1 MADAACRDLRYCN
14 ANPDRLESTVEENAR
29 KEENNWAG
37 GVHVAAFIL
46 AVFTSWSAGV
56 GGMVAALIV
65 WLMKKDES
73 PFIRKHAAE
82 AFNFNF
88 NFSMFLYTIA
98 TVVFIVMTLG
108 IGVLVIWPVWI
119 VLALVWL
126 WCTIKAA
133 IAGFDGR
140 EYRYPISFRLMS

>member
-1 MADAACRDLRYCN
+1 M
-14 ANPDRLESTVEENAR
+14 EENTR
-29 KEENNWAG
+29 KDENNWAG

-46 AVFTSWSAGV
+46 AVFTSWSAGI
-56 GGMVAALIV
+56 GGMVAAFIV

-88 NFSMFLYTIA
+88 SMFIYALIA
-98 TVVFIVMTLG
+98 VLVFFMTLTLG
-108 IGVLVIWPVWI
+108 IVFLLPIGI
-119 VLALVWL
+119 VMAIVWL
-126 WCTIKAA
+126 WCTVQAA

-140 EYRYPISFRLMS
+140 EYRYPISFRIMH

>member
-1 MADAACRDLRYCN
+1 MA
-14 ANPDRLESTVEENAR
+14 ENTR
-29 KEENNWAG
+29 SEENNWAG

-46 AVFTSWSAGV
+46 AVFTSWSAGI
-56 GGMVAALIV
+56 GGMVAAFIV

-88 NFSMFLYTIA
+88 SMFIYALVSVILL
-98 TVVFIVMTLG
+98 FMTLG
-108 IGVLVIWPVWI
+108 LGIFFLLPIGL
-119 VLALVWL
+119 VLAVVWL
-126 WCTIKAA
+126 WCTVKAA

-140 EYRYPISFRLMS
+140 EYRYPISFRIMG

>member
-1 MADAACRDLRYCN
+1 
-14 ANPDRLESTVEENAR
+14 VEENTR

-46 AVFTSWSAGV
+46 AVFTSWSAGI
-56 GGMVAALIV
+56 GGMVAAFVV

-88 NFSMFLYTIA
+88 SMFVYALIA
-98 TVVFIVMTLG
+98 IIAFFMTLG
-108 IGVLVIWPVWI
+108 LGIIFLLPIALVMAI
-119 VLALVWL
+119 VWL
-126 WCTIKAA
+126 WCTVQAA
-133 IAGFDGR
+133 IAGFDGK
-140 EYRYPISFRLMS
+140 EYRYPISFRIMH

>member
-1 MADAACRDLRYCN
+1 
-14 ANPDRLESTVEENAR
+14 VEENTR

-46 AVFTSWSAGV
+46 AVFTSWSAGI
-56 GGMVAALIV
+56 GGMVAAFIV

-88 NFSMFLYTIA
+88 SMFIYALIS
-98 TVVFIVMTLG
+98 VILLFMTLG
-108 IGVLVIWPVWI
+108 LGIIFLIPIGL
-119 VLALVWL
+119 VLAIVWL
-126 WCTIKAA
+126 WCTVQAA

-140 EYRYPISFRLMS
+140 EYRYPISFRIMH

>member
-1 MADAACRDLRYCN
+1 
-14 ANPDRLESTVEENAR
+14 VEENTR

-46 AVFTSWSAGV
+46 AVFTSWSAGI
-56 GGMVAALIV
+56 GGMVAAFIV

-88 NFSMFLYTIA
+88 SMFIYALIS
-98 TVVFIVMTLG
+98 VILFFMTLG
-108 IGVLVIWPVWI
+108 LGIIFLIPIGL
-119 VLALVWL
+119 VLAVVWL
-126 WCTIKAA
+126 WCTVQAA
-133 IAGFDGR
+133 IAGFDGK
-140 EYRYPISFRLMS
+140 EYRYPISFRLMH

>member
-1 MADAACRDLRYCN
+1 M
-14 ANPDRLESTVEENAR
+14 TEENTI
-29 KEENNWAG
+29 NNDTGWAG
-37 GVHVAAFIL
+37 GVHVAAFFL
-46 AVFTSWSAGV
+46 AVFTSWCAGV
-56 GGMVAALIV
+56 GGMVAGFIV

-88 NFSMFLYTIA
+88 SMFLYVAA
-98 TVVFIVMTLG
+98 TLVFIVMTFG
-108 IGVLVIWPVWI
+108 VGVLVIWPVWV

-126 WCTIKAA
+126 WCTVKAA

-140 EYRYPISFRLMS
+140 EYRYPISFRIMN

>member
-1 MADAACRDLRYCN
+1 MSEDSSSSVKD
-14 ANPDRLESTVEENAR
+14 T
-29 KEENNWAG
+29 NNWAG

-46 AVFTSWSAGV
+46 AVFTSWSAGI
-56 GGMVAALIV
+56 GGMVAAFIV

-73 PFIRKHAAE
+73 SFIRKHAAE

-88 NFSMFLYTIA
+88 SMFVYAAASLLF
-98 TVVFIVMTLG
+98 VVFTLG

-119 VLALVWL
+119 LLAIIWL

-133 IAGFDGR
+133 IAGFDGK
-140 EYRYPISFRLMS
+140 EYRYPLSIHLMS

>member
-1 MADAACRDLRYCN
+1 M
-14 ANPDRLESTVEENAR
+14 EENTR

-46 AVFTSWSAGV
+46 AVFTSWSAGI
-56 GGMVAALIV
+56 GGMVAAFIV

-88 NFSMFLYTIA
+88 SMFVYALIA
-98 TVVFIVMTLG
+98 IIAFFMTLG
-108 IGVLVIWPVWI
+108 LGIIFLLPIALVMAI
-119 VLALVWL
+119 VWL
-126 WCTIKAA
+126 WCTVQAA
-133 IAGFDGR
+133 IAGFDGK
-140 EYRYPISFRLMS
+140 EYRYPISFRLLH

>member
-1 MADAACRDLRYCN
+1 MGEDSSSSVKDTN
-14 ANPDRLESTVEENAR
+14 
-29 KEENNWAG
+29 KWAG

-46 AVFTSWSAGV
+46 AVFTSWSAGI
-56 GGMVAALIV
+56 GGMVAAFIV

-88 NFSMFLYTIA
+88 SMFVYAAASLLF
-98 TVVFIVMTLG
+98 VVFTLG

-119 VLALVWL
+119 LLAIIWL

-133 IAGFDGR
+133 IAGFDGK
-140 EYRYPISFRLMS
+140 EYRYPLSIRLMS

>member
-1 MADAACRDLRYCN
+1 M
-14 ANPDRLESTVEENAR
+14 EENTL

-46 AVFTSWSAGV
+46 AVFTSWSAGI
-56 GGMVAALIV
+56 GGMVAAFIV

-88 NFSMFLYTIA
+88 SMFIYALIA
-98 TVVFIVMTLG
+98 VLLFFMTLTLG
-108 IGVLVIWPVWI
+108 IVFLLPIGI
-119 VLALVWL
+119 VLAIVWL
-126 WCTIKAA
+126 WCTVQAA

-140 EYRYPISFRLMS
+140 EYRYPISFRLMH

>member
-1 MADAACRDLRYCN
+1 MSEDSSSSVKD
-14 ANPDRLESTVEENAR
+14 T
-29 KEENNWAG
+29 NNWAG

-46 AVFTSWSAGV
+46 AVFTSWSAGI
-56 GGMVAALIV
+56 GGMVAAFIV

-73 PFIRKHAAE
+73 SFIRKHAAE

-88 NFSMFLYTIA
+88 SMFVYAAASLLF
-98 TVVFIVMTLG
+98 VVFTLG

-119 VLALVWL
+119 LLAIIWL

-133 IAGFDGR
+133 IAGFDGK
-140 EYRYPISFRLMS
+140 EYRYPLSIRLMS

>member
-1 MADAACRDLRYCN
+1 M
-14 ANPDRLESTVEENAR
+14 EENTR

-46 AVFTSWSAGV
+46 AVFTSWSAGI
-56 GGMVAALIV
+56 GGMVAAFVV

-88 NFSMFLYTIA
+88 SMFIYALIA
-98 TVVFIVMTLG
+98 VLVFFMTLTLG
-108 IGVLVIWPVWI
+108 IVFLLPIGI
-119 VLALVWL
+119 VMAIVWL
-126 WCTIKAA
+126 WCTVQAA

-140 EYRYPISFRLMS
+140 EYRYPISFRIMH

>member
-1 MADAACRDLRYCN
+1 M
-14 ANPDRLESTVEENAR
+14 EENTR
-29 KEENNWAG
+29 KDENNWAG

-46 AVFTSWSAGV
+46 AVFTSWSAGI
-56 GGMVAALIV
+56 GGMVAAFIV

-88 NFSMFLYTIA
+88 SMFIYALIA
-98 TVVFIVMTLG
+98 VLVFFMTLTLG
-108 IGVLVIWPVWI
+108 IVFLLPIGI
-119 VLALVWL
+119 VMAIVWL
-126 WCTIKAA
+126 WCTVQAA

-140 EYRYPISFRLMS
+140 EYRYPISFRLMH

>member
-1 MADAACRDLRYCN
+1 MSEDSSSSVKD
-14 ANPDRLESTVEENAR
+14 T
-29 KEENNWAG
+29 NNWAG

-46 AVFTSWSAGV
+46 AVFTSWSAGI
-56 GGMVAALIV
+56 GGMVAAFIV

-88 NFSMFLYTIA
+88 SMFVYAAASLLF
-98 TVVFIVMTLG
+98 VVFTLG

-119 VLALVWL
+119 LLAIIWL

-133 IAGFDGR
+133 IAGFDGK
-140 EYRYPISFRLMS
+140 EYRYPLSIRLLS

>member
-1 MADAACRDLRYCN
+1 
-14 ANPDRLESTVEENAR
+14 VEENTR
-29 KEENNWAG
+29 KDENNWAG

-46 AVFTSWSAGV
+46 AVFTSWSAGI
-56 GGMVAALIV
+56 GGMVAAFIV

-88 NFSMFLYTIA
+88 SMFIYALIA
-98 TVVFIVMTLG
+98 VLVFFMTLTLG
-108 IGVLVIWPVWI
+108 IVFLLPIGI
-119 VLALVWL
+119 VMAIVWL
-126 WCTIKAA
+126 WCTVQAA

-140 EYRYPISFRLMS
+140 EYRYPISFRIMH

>member
-1 MADAACRDLRYCN
+1 M
-14 ANPDRLESTVEENAR
+14 EENTR

-46 AVFTSWSAGV
+46 AVFTSWSAGI
-56 GGMVAALIV
+56 GGMVAAFVV

-88 NFSMFLYTIA
+88 SMFVYALIA
-98 TVVFIVMTLG
+98 IIAFFMTLG
-108 IGVLVIWPVWI
+108 LGIIFLLPIALVMAI
-119 VLALVWL
+119 VWL
-126 WCTIKAA
+126 WCTVQAA
-133 IAGFDGR
+133 IAGFDGK
-140 EYRYPISFRLMS
+140 EYRYPISFRIMH

>member
-1 MADAACRDLRYCN
+1 
-14 ANPDRLESTVEENAR
+14 VEENTR

-46 AVFTSWSAGV
+46 AVFTSWSAGI
-56 GGMVAALIV
+56 GGMVAAFIV

-88 NFSMFLYTIA
+88 SMFVYALIA
-98 TVVFIVMTLG
+98 IIAFFMTLG
-108 IGVLVIWPVWI
+108 LGIIFLLPIALVMAI
-119 VLALVWL
+119 VWL
-126 WCTIKAA
+126 WCTVQAA
-133 IAGFDGR
+133 IAGFDGK
-140 EYRYPISFRLMS
+140 EYRYPISFRLLH